1 MLRQRLAPLE
11 QFLRTIGIDPAQTT
25 SRNPLAASPALSK
38 VEGWSL
44 SAEEFVRRVGK
55 TLKVSLSGTM
65 SETFKVYEQA
75 REEALSFTEEIVRV
89 EKEIDERVKG
99 LYGL

>member
-1 MLRQRLAPLE
+1 LKLAYCRLP
-11 QFLRTIGIDPAQTT
+11 D
-25 SRNPLAASPALSK
+25 RNHRSPALSK

-55 TLKVSLSGTM
+55 TLKVSPSGTM

>member
-1 MLRQRLAPLE
+1 
-11 QFLRTIGIDPAQTT
+11 
-25 SRNPLAASPALSK
+25 
-38 VEGWSL
+38 
-44 SAEEFVRRVGK
+44 VRRVGK
-55 TLKVSLSGTM
+55 TLKVSPSGTM